1 MKFSGFK
8 VPFFISAAYSA
19 DQGRR
24 KKRWRLVSEAQEKQ
38 DELNQHV
45 DEALSVSCSML
56 VKLFNKEDEE
66 YEKFRAV
73 NNETTKITIREQRSG
88 SWFHV
93 FLGMFI
99 QIAPLLIYFVGG
111 FLIISRTDSSLT
123 VGDISVVAALVNRLY
138 QPVMQLLDLQVDF
151 VRSLA
156 LFTRI
161 FEYFDRECTI
171 VNSENPVK
179 PPLDDC
185 SIEFKDVGFSY
196 ENGREI
202 LKNISFFVPN
212 GKMHAIVG
220 ASGAG
225 KSTIISMI
233 PRLYDVTAGSVN
245 IAGTDVRKF
254 DLDYLRKNIGIVT
267 RDTYLFNGTVL
278 ENLLLA
284 KPDATTEEIEKACRA
299 ANIYDFMD
307 NLPDKL
313 NTVVG
318 NRGLKLSGGEKQRI
332 SIARVIL
339 KNLRI
344 LILDEATSSLDS
356 ISENLIQS
364 ALNFVMSG
372 RTSIVIAHRISTI
385 IAADK
390 ILVIENGKITDS
402 FTHDELMDKSRTYR
416 KLYDIISHNKMYPF
430 KITLILI

>member
-1 MKFSGFK
+1 
-8 VPFFISAAYSA
+8 
-19 DQGRR
+19 
-24 KKRWRLVSEAQEKQ
+24 
-38 DELNQHV
+38 
-45 DEALSVSCSML
+45 
-56 VKLFNKEDEE
+56 
-66 YEKFRAV
+66 
-73 NNETTKITIREQRSG
+73 
-88 SWFHV
+88 
-93 FLGMFI
+93 MFI
-99 QIAPLLIYFVGG
+99 QIAPLLIYFVSG

-123 VGDISVVAALVNRLY
+123 VGDISVVAALVNRLD
-138 QPVMQLLDLQVDF
+138 QPLRQLLDLQVDF

-171 VNSENPVK
+171 VNPENPVK
-179 PPLDDC
+179 LPLDDC

-220 ASGAG
+220 GSGAG

-233 PRLYDVTAGSVN
+233 PKLYDVTAGSVN
-245 IAGTDVRKF
+245 IAGTDIRKF
-254 DLDYLRKNIGIVT
+254 DLDYLRKNMGIVT
-267 RDTYLFNGTVL
+267 QDTYLFNGTVL

-402 FTHDELMDKSRTYR
+402 FTHDELMDKSRTHR

>member
-1 MKFSGFK
+1 
-8 VPFFISAAYSA
+8 
-19 DQGRR
+19 
-24 KKRWRLVSEAQEKQ
+24 
-38 DELNQHV
+38 
-45 DEALSVSCSML
+45 
-56 VKLFNKEDEE
+56 
-66 YEKFRAV
+66 
-73 NNETTKITIREQRSG
+73 
-88 SWFHV
+88 
-93 FLGMFI
+93 
-99 QIAPLLIYFVGG
+99 
-111 FLIISRTDSSLT
+111 
-123 VGDISVVAALVNRLY
+123 
-138 QPVMQLLDLQVDF
+138 MQLLDLQVDF

-220 ASGAG
+220 ASGAE

-254 DLDYLRKNIGIVT
+254 DLDYLRKNIGIVIQ
-267 RDTYLFNGTVL
+267 DTHLFNGTVL

-299 ANIYDFMD
+299 ANIYDFID

-364 ALNFVMSG
+364 ALNFIMSG

-402 FTHDELMDKSRTYR
+402 FTHDELMDKSRTHR